1 MINSN
6 SVGVYSYY
14 STDDIPVYS
23 FGWLDLATS
32 TACHLT

>member
-1 MINSN
+1 MIISN

-23 FGWLDLATS
+23 FGWLATS

>member
-1 MINSN
+1 MIISN
-6 SVGVYSYY
+6 SVVVYSHY

-23 FGWLDLATS
+23 FGWLDLATA